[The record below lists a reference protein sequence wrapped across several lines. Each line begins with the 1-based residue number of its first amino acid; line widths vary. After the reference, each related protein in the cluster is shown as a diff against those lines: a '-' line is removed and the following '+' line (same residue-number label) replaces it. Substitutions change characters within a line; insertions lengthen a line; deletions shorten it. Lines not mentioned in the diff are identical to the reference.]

1 MDRVTGDDDL
11 GISMRRAAEVVRVAA
26 GSYPL
31 DNVAATLK
39 ALGRTLQREMG
50 GSSGPLYGMLFLR
63 CGNVLENS
71 ERTGLD
77 QWAAALDQGCRAI
90 YSSLPALRVPPC
102 HIGCSRRVSCTS
114 SISSRYAGQ
123 AMNRVV
129 LG

>member
-1 MDRVTGDDDL
+1 
-11 GISMRRAAEVVRVAA
+11 MRRAAEVVRAA
-26 GSYPL
+26 VGSYPL

-90 YSSLPALRVPPC
+90 YSSLPLALHPYLVGMPV
-102 HIGCSRRVSCTS
+102 RR
-114 SISSRYAGQ
+114 
-123 AMNRVV
+123 
-129 LG
+129 